1 MGGYSTGGLNLQS
14 PENLYH
20 TICVVQRLSLLKG
33 FYRTKYMKPDG
44 TESWLAIT
52 QFESTGA
59 RKSFPC
65 EDEPGKK
72 AIFKVKLGRTVDMTS
87 TSNMPLIGTKESV
100 FIGDRG

>member
-1 MGGYSTGGLNLQS
+1 MEPETDYIVSIEFVAILNDD
-14 PENLYH
+14 
-20 TICVVQRLSLLKG
+20 LKG
-33 FYRTKYMKPDG
+33 FYRTKYTKPDG
-44 TESWLAIT
+44 KESWLAIT

-72 AIFKVKLGRTVDMTS
+72 AIFNVKLGRTADMTS
-87 TSNMPLIGTKESV
+87 ASNMPLIGTKESV